1 MNVVPF
7 RRPGRLQFQ
16 HRVEHAHP
24 DPFATLI
31 AGSPHVQHPLHG
43 MRLGIRLVL
52 VDQQFGGAAG
62 VETADVPSLP
72 QPGCRRNR
80 RSVSA

>member
-1 MNVVPF
+1 M
-7 RRPGRLQFQ
+7 
-16 HRVEHAHP
+16 
-24 DPFATLI
+24 
-31 AGSPHVQHPLHG
+31 
-43 MRLGIRLVL
+43 L